1 MNKYEKLIEYI
12 INDEETKAKALF
24 HEIVVEKSREI
35 YENIMD
41 EENFDET
48 VGGNQ
53 VDDLADDV
61 AADEE
66 GMQEADEEMD
76 DMGGD
81 DMGDMDSMGGD
92 DMGGDDMGDMDSMG
106 GDEDAPATKGDIMDL
121 EAALDELKAEFE
133 ALMSDVDQDG
143 DGDHDM
149 EDHGEEGDEEMPE
162 MNEAKDE
169 DDEEEDEE
177 EEDMSEGKKKHMK
190 SEAEKLREYVDK
202 VSGGADSTEGG
213 EVGKGGSVGI
223 NKQSIVAGKND
234 MGGTTA
240 NIVKGGTE
248 QNPDG
253 KQYKAPSNEY
263 AKGHGTLKG
272 AEKNVNQPGGNKGAQ
287 NFYNTK
293 AGAKKGEGQTTDGS
307 VSVSKNSILKKA

>member
-12 INDEETKAKALF
+12 INDEEAKAKALF

-92 DMGGDDMGDMDSMG
+92 DMGGDDMGGDDMG

-149 EDHGEEGDEEMPE
+149 QDHGDEGGDEEMPP
-162 MNEAKDE
+162 MNEAE
-169 DDEEEDEE
+169 DEDEE
-177 EEDMSEGKKKHMK
+177 EEDEKDVAESKRAK

-234 MGGTTA
+234 MGGTSA
-240 NIVKGGTE
+240 NIVKGGSE

-253 KQYKAPSNEY
+253 KQYKGPSNAY
-263 AKGHGTLKG
+263 SKGQGTLKG

-287 NFYNTK
+287 NFYNNK
-293 AGAKKGEGQTTDGS
+293 ASAKKPEGQTTDGS
-307 VSVSKNSILKKA
+307 VPVSKNSILKKA

>member
-12 INDEETKAKALF
+12 INDEEAKAKALF

-66 GMQEADEEMD
+66 GMQEAEDDLDAEMGGDDMGDD

-81 DMGDMDSMGGD
+81 DMGMD
-92 DMGGDDMGDMDSMG
+92 DMGGDDMG

-133 ALMSDVDQDG
+133 QLMA
-143 DGDHDM
+143 
-149 EDHGEEGDEEMPE
+149 GEEGEGHHDDMGGDEEGSEEIPP
-162 MNEAKDE
+162 MNEAEDDE
-169 DDEEEDEE
+169 EDEEEDEE
-177 EEDMSEGKKKHMK
+177 EVSEGKKKHAK

-263 AKGHGTLKG
+263 AKGHGILKG

-287 NFYNTK
+287 NFYSTK
-293 AGAKKGEGQTTDGS
+293 TSAKKGEGQTTDGS

>member
-12 INDEETKAKALF
+12 INDEEAKAKALF

-53 VDDLADDV
+53 VDDLANDV

-92 DMGGDDMGDMDSMG
+92 DMGGDDMGDDMG

-149 EDHGEEGDEEMPE
+149 QDHGDEGSDEEMPP
-162 MNEAKDE
+162 MNEAE
-169 DDEEEDEE
+169 DEEDEE
-177 EEDMSEGKKKHMK
+177 DEDEDKEKDMAESKRAK

-234 MGGTTA
+234 MGGTSA
-240 NIVKGGTE
+240 NIVKGGSE

-253 KQYKAPSNEY
+253 KQYKGPSNAY
-263 AKGHGTLKG
+263 SKGQGTLKG

-287 NFYNTK
+287 NFYNNK
-293 AGAKKGEGQTTDGS
+293 ASAKKPEGQTTDGS
-307 VSVSKNSILKKA
+307 VPVSKNSILKKA